1 MLTTLLAASLASREA
16 FELVDQYGSPMF
28 KKTDKMAQ
36 LVFVE
41 IKKFYSRDATAQQC
55 DTSIVLSCLMETV
68 RAEKHQ
74 QTLSEYFNTVKSK
87 QVDVSVPNVKH
98 MLLQAQIKT
107 VKDKLAVALVNGDP
121 LAEQQLLSELS
132 ELQTKEAVDDPVDK
146 DMEITT
152 IEDAVDMVTST
163 FSKENMI
170 KLRPNALNKR
180 VGGGVI
186 PGNHVLFFGRPNS
199 AKSLTAIT
207 NIAGFLMQGLSG
219 LMVINED
226 PTSSYWLRFI
236 CNMTETSQDVVLADF
251 DRYKQVALEKGLNRL
266 TIVSLA
272 PGTPKQ
278 IEALV
283 ERYRPEFLVV
293 DQISNLNMGGYQDSR
308 TNELEDAA
316 KFMRKMGKKY
326 NLLAVSLCQAGD
338 SAENKQILDM
348 NDVYN
353 SKTGI
358 QGALDVQVGIGVDKQ
373 LDEEGLR
380 IMSIVKNKRTGKHEN
395 FPVKVRKDVSRM
407 YDV

>member
-1 MLTTLLAASLASREA
+1 
-16 FELVDQYGSPMF
+16 MF

-41 IKKFYSRDATAQQC
+41 IKKFYSRDVTAQQC

-251 DRYKQVALEKGLNRL
+251 DRYKQIALEKGLNRL

-283 ERYRPEFLVV
+283 ERYRPE
-293 DQISNLNMGGYQDSR
+293 SSR
-308 TNELEDAA
+308 TNAQV
-316 KFMRKMGKKY
+316 
-326 NLLAVSLCQAGD
+326 NT
-338 SAENKQILDM
+338 
-348 NDVYN
+348 
-353 SKTGI
+353 KT
-358 QGALDVQVGIGVDKQ
+358 
-373 LDEEGLR
+373 
-380 IMSIVKNKRTGKHEN
+380 S
-395 FPVKVRKDVSRM
+395 P
-407 YDV
+407 